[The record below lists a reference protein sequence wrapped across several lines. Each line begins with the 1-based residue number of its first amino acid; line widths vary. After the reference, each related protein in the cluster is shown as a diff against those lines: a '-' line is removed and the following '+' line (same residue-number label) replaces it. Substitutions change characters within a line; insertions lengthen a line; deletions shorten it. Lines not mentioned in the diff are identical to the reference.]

1 MVFRNRNIPNSL
13 VLKYVKETLKDKVV
27 YRPKIEVILS
37 NGEESISLVM
47 LVDSGADT
55 SLIPLYIAETLNLKF
70 TDTMT
75 STSASEDFET
85 GISEV
90 HVDLKK
96 GNKIIKLGR
105 MPVLVNLDTD
115 MKRNTHLL
123 LGRNNF
129 FKKFDITFRENTLRI
144 VLKKPKN

>member
-1 MVFRNRNIPNSL
+1 MKLSPVNPNSL
-13 VLKYVKETLKDKVV
+13 VLKYVKETHENKIV
-27 YRPKIEVILS
+27 YRPKVEVILS
-37 NGEESISLVM
+37 NGEESIALVM

-55 SLIPLYIAETLNLKF
+55 SLIPIYIAETLNLEI

-75 STSASEDFET
+75 SKSASQEFET

-96 GNKIIKLGR
+96 GNKIITLGI
-105 MPVLVNLDTD
+105 MPVLVNLDKD
-115 MKRNTHLL
+115 KKRNTHLL

-129 FKKFDITFRENTLRI
+129 IKKFDIIFRENTVKIL
-144 VLKKPKN
+144 LKKPKN